1 VLKAIYER
9 RGDMKCS
16 NIFMRFNRL
25 EFKIAVALFIITCT
39 SLSFHSI
46 IVNHSVLKNLV
57 IIEKEKVKDTAEV
70 VGRVPFSMAT
80 NISRIAKDYS
90 KWDEA
95 YENVSEKNTAWVKVN
110 FIDWMPDNYDIDLI
124 LVTDKKKNILGSYGM
139 EQEQLLKILDNA
151 FVDRLIYESYSKTTE
166 YPCGYIE
173 INDELYIFS
182 AQPIVPLSSEGLPAG
197 MTLLGKKIDRTL
209 VKNIEAETGE
219 IAFFSHGSS
228 LLAGNEQ
235 DSYIK
240 EWFQSYLKNSQED
253 SVKILDKA
261 TIIAPKS
268 INDFEGKEIA
278 QMYIVKDR
286 DIFITV
292 TKTIEASVI
301 IGILL
306 SIAIV
311 VLLLI
316 PLKRFVINPIRSF
329 QNQMSNL
336 RNGDNNQGF
345 HVEGLNAFINL
356 TTISNEIAVS
366 LDIHKKENNN
376 LKLLSITDA
385 LTALYNER
393 YFYEYFNKRMLVT
406 DKTISAIFC
415 DVDHFSLIKQSYG
428 YNIGDLLLIKVAGT
442 IRKELADSG
451 TAFRLGNDSFMLL
464 LDGKDKS
471 EALRIAENIR
481 TKVYNSSLAGRK
493 IESIPISMS
502 FGIVSY
508 LEDMSDL
515 SMLRDKAEVTLNYAK
530 NNGGNQCQGYRSDI
544 DSISE
549 LGREEYIKRKAE
561 FNSVFALAV
570 AIDVK
575 DNYTGNHSQTVSRY
589 VMNLAEKLGMS
600 EKEKDD
606 LRMGALLHDCGK
618 IGIPDD
624 IIRKPDKLITE
635 EWDIVKRHPILG
647 YDIVKY
653 AVDNPNILSC
663 IRNHHERWDGK
674 GYPDELSKFNIP
686 YYARI
691 VCIADAYHAMISD
704 RPYRPGL
711 SEEMAISEL
720 RKQSAIQFDPSL
732 VEPFIEV
739 VMDINSKGNLIM
751 IPQIP
756 QVKNID
762 EV

>member
-1 VLKAIYER
+1 VLKEIYEKR
-9 RGDMKCS
+9 WNMKFS
-16 NIFMRFNRL
+16 NIFMRFNRV
-25 EFKIAVALFIITCT
+25 EFKLAVALFIITCT
-39 SLSFHSI
+39 SLLFHSI
-46 IVNHSVLKNLV
+46 IVNHSVLENLV

-70 VGRVPFSMAT
+70 VGRVPFSMAA

-95 YENVSEKNTAWVKVN
+95 YENVSENNTGWVKEN

-124 LVTDKKKNILGSYGM
+124 LVTDKKKGILGSYGM
-139 EQEQLLKILDNA
+139 EQERLLKILDNA
-151 FVDRLIYESYSKTTE
+151 FVDRLINENYSKTTE

-182 AQPIVPLSSEGLPAG
+182 AQPIVPLSLEGLPAG

-209 VKNIEAETGE
+209 VENIEAETGE

-228 LLAGNEQ
+228 LIGGKEQ

-240 EWFQSYLKNSQED
+240 EWFQSYLKDFQED
-253 SVKILDKA
+253 GVRILDKA
-261 TIIAPKS
+261 TIIASKP
-268 INDFEGKEIA
+268 INDFEGKKIA

-286 DIFITV
+286 DIFTTV
-292 TKTIEASVI
+292 IKSIEASVI

-329 QNQMSNL
+329 QNQISNL
-336 RNGDNNQGF
+336 RNVDNNQGF
-345 HVEGLNAFINL
+345 DVEGLNAFINL
-356 TTISNEIAVS
+356 TTIFNEIAVS
-366 LDIHKKENNN
+366 LDVHKKENNN

-393 YFYEYFNKRMLVT
+393 YFYEYFNTRIIET
-406 DKTISAIFC
+406 DKSICAIFC
-415 DVDHFSLIKQSYG
+415 DVDHFSLIKQIYG
-428 YNIGDLLLIKVAGT
+428 YNLVDLLLIKVAGT
-442 IRKELADSG
+442 IREELADSG
-451 TAFRLGNDSFMLL
+451 TAFRLENDSFMLL

-471 EALRIAENIR
+471 EALTVAENIR

-508 LEDMSDL
+508 PEDVSDL
-515 SMLRDKAEVTLNYAK
+515 VMLRDKAEVTLNYAK
-530 NNGGNQCQGYRSDI
+530 NNGGNQCQRYRSDI

-549 LGREEYIKRKAE
+549 LGREEYIKRKAQ
-561 FNSVFALAV
+561 FSSVFALAV
-570 AIDVK
+570 AIDAK
-575 DNYTGNHSQTVSRY
+575 DTYTGNHSQTVSKY
-589 VMNLAEKLGMS
+589 VLGLAEKLGMS

-635 EWDIVKRHPILG
+635 EWDIIKRHPILG

-653 AVDNPNILSC
+653 AVDNPNILSS

-674 GYPDELSKFNIP
+674 GYPDGLSKLNIP

-711 SEEMAISEL
+711 SEEMAICEL

-739 VMDINSKGNLIM
+739 IMDINSKGGLIM
-751 IPQIP
+751 IP

-762 EV
+762 KV